1 MSIVL
6 FHDKASVTT
15 VYLIKV
21 MNTMPARCSINKI

>member
-15 VYLIKV
+15 VYW
-21 MNTMPARCSINKI
+21 